1 MLTDRK
7 LKRTIIFINM
17 KRLFI
22 FIAAIFAAATAFGQT
37 QLPNDPETKV
47 GKLENG
53 MTYYIRHNA
62 QPAQRAEF
70 YLATNVGAFQ
80 EEDDQD
86 GLAHFL
92 EHMCFNGT
100 KNFPGKGLLDWLQ
113 SIGAE
118 FGRNINAST
127 GFEQTQYMLNNI
139 PIVRESIIDSCLLVM
154 HDYSHFV
161 TCNHEEIDA
170 ERGVIL
176 EERRTRRNASW
187 RMFEKSLPYYY
198 GDTPYAKRTLIGG
211 EDQLKNFKYESL
223 TNFYKKWYR
232 PDMQA
237 LIVVGDVD
245 VDQIEAKIKSIFS
258 DIPAPEVPT
267 EKIIHKIPVNEE
279 PVVAVLTDPEA
290 TSSSI
295 EVLWKSEPL
304 PLEYNSTDVAFMTDI
319 IKYYIRLIMS
329 ERFSDITARPDAP
342 FLDASFGSGRLCL
355 ASDASFGEVSFKDGE
370 AVNAFQAY
378 MTEIEK
384 MKRYGFTDGEV
395 QRAKDNIINNYEKAA
410 EAAATR
416 KNADF
421 IRPILNNFYFN
432 ESFMD
437 PATEL
442 QLAQM
447 VCSQINAAI
456 LGQVAASLITD
467 ENVVIIFNGPE
478 KEGITNPTVE
488 QLAGIM
494 AASKTA
500 EIAANAEESLNE
512 PLIDPSA
519 LKGSKIKKEETGL
532 YGSTVWTLKNGVK
545 VVVLPTQHQKDQ
557 ILINLNLNGGR
568 SVIPTEAL
576 TSFENNIWSLYLSN
590 TGVSKFS
597 GTQLSKML
605 AGKSVGIM
613 PYIGT
618 TQHGISGQCTPK
630 DIETA
635 MQLMYLTFADPRF
648 DADEYETGIQQI
660 KAVLPN
666 LANNPMF
673 LFQIAVN
680 ETIYGGNERV
690 VNISEEVLEAANL
703 ETLEKVYREILFN
716 DVAGATLRIVGN
728 VDLET
733 LKPMVEKYIGSLP
746 KGKKAHQY
754 NEDNLINIVKG
765 NVANTVKVPMQ
776 TPKGTVYQVHSGYMP
791 IDTKTEATLEI
802 AQYVLDMIYTKT
814 IREQEGGTY
823 GVGTSLSADRD
834 PVSRVTFMIQFDTNP
849 EQAARLSEL
858 TTKYL
863 NEFAQN
869 GPTAEEFAMAVENVK
884 KNLPESRISNNYW
897 LGALSKNIHY
907 GIDYDAEY
915 EAALNSVTAEDVK
928 TLLQKVLAEGN
939 FVQVMLAP
947 AE

>member
-1 MLTDRK
+1 
-7 LKRTIIFINM
+7 M

-22 FIAAIFAAATAFGQT
+22 FIAAIFAAVAASGQT
-37 QLPNDPETKV
+37 PLPNDPETKV

-100 KNFPGKGLLDWLQ
+100 KNFPDKGILNWLQ

-161 TCNHEEIDA
+161 TCNPEEIDA

-176 EERRTRRNASW
+176 EERRTRRDASW

-198 GDTPYAKRTLIGG
+198 GDTPYARRTLIGG
-211 EDQLKNFKYESL
+211 EEQLKTFKYESL
-223 TNFYKKWYR
+223 TNFYKTWYR

-237 LIVVGDVD
+237 LVVIGDVD

-267 EKIIHKIPVNEE
+267 QKVIHKIPDNAE
-279 PVVAVLTDPEA
+279 PIVAVLTDPEA
-290 TSSSI
+290 TGSSI
-295 EVLWKSEPL
+295 EVLWKSEPM
-304 PLEYNSTDVAFMTDI
+304 PLEFNGTDVGFMTDI
-319 IKYYIRLIMS
+319 IKSYVSLIMR
-329 ERFSDITARPDAP
+329 ERFNDIAAKPDAP
-342 FLDASFGSGRLCL
+342 FLGASFYIGRLCL
-355 ASDASFGEVSFKDGE
+355 AADAAMGNVSFKDGD
-370 AVNAFQAY
+370 AVNAFQAF
-378 MTEIEK
+378 MTELEK
-384 MKRYGFTDGEV
+384 MKRFGFTDGEV
-395 QRAKDNIINNYEKAA
+395 QRAKDNIISSYEKAA

-421 IRPILNNFYFN
+421 VRPILNNFYFKD
-432 ESFMD
+432 SMMD

-456 LGQVAASLITD
+456 LGQVAASIITD
-467 ENVVIIFNGPE
+467 ENMVVIFNGPE
-478 KEGITNPTVE
+478 KEGVTNPTE
-488 QLAGIM
+488 AQLTETIKAVK
-494 AASKTA
+494 SA
-500 EIAANAEESLNE
+500 EIAANAEENLNE
-512 PLIDPSA
+512 PLIDPAA
-519 LKGSKIKKEETGL
+519 LKGSKVKKETAGIN
-532 YGSTVWTLKNGVK
+532 GSTVWVLKNGVK
-545 VVVLPTQHQKDQ
+545 VVVLPTQHKKDQ
-557 ILINLNLNGGR
+557 VIFNLNMNGGK
-568 SVIPTEAL
+568 SVIPTEAMP
-576 TSFENNIWSLYLSN
+576 SFEDNIWSLYLSN
-590 TGVSKFS
+590 TGISKFS
-597 GTQLSKML
+597 GTQLPKML
-605 AGKSVGIM
+605 AGKNVSVM
-613 PYIGT
+613 PYLGGS
-618 TQHGISGQCTPK
+618 QHGINGQCAPK

-635 MQLMYLTFADPRF
+635 LQLMYLTFVEPRF
-648 DADEYETGIQQI
+648 DQNEYETGIQQI

-666 LANNPMF
+666 LKNNPMYQ
-673 LFQIAVN
+673 FQTAVSD
-680 ETIYGGNERV
+680 IMYGGNERV
-690 VNISEEVLEAANL
+690 VTLDEDVLAAANL
-703 ETLEKVYREILFN
+703 ETIEKVYTEKLFN
-716 DVAGATLRIVGN
+716 DAAGATLRIVGN
-728 VDLET
+728 VDMET

-754 NEDNLINIVKG
+754 IEENIAKMVKG
-765 NVANTVKVPMQ
+765 NVENTVKVPMQ
-776 TPKGTVYQVHSGYMP
+776 TPKSTVLQVYTAYMP
-791 IDTKTEATLEI
+791 VDTKTEVTLEI
-802 AQYVLDMIYTKT
+802 ANYVLDMIYTKT

-823 GVGTSLSADRD
+823 GVGTRLSADRA
-834 PVSRVTFMIQFDTNP
+834 PLSMVTFLVQFDTNP
-849 EQAARLSEL
+849 EQAARLGDL
-858 TTKYL
+858 TVKYL
-863 NEFAQN
+863 KEYAQN
-869 GPTAEEFAMAVENVK
+869 GPTPEEFAMALENVK

-897 LGALSKNIHY
+897 LGSLGKNIHY

-915 EAALNSVTAEDVK
+915 EAALDSVTAEDVK
-928 TLLQKVLAEGN
+928 ALLQKVLAQEN
-939 FVQVMLAP
+939 FMDIMLSP